1 MKKTYYYLP
10 LDSFNQPS
18 GLVKEIEL
26 TTLELEKELEKKY
39 SNKRF
44 KIKELEKS
52 LNFHFDLKGNK
63 KFKFEKPERVLKEN
77 DFELLFTIY
86 PEKNIF
92 FDITIFYLKTNAK
105 GYIYITEFYIE
116 SFNF

>member
-1 MKKTYYYLP
+1 M
-10 LDSFNQPS
+10 D
-18 GLVKEIEL
+18 
-26 TTLELEKELEKKY
+26 TLELEKVLETKY

-52 LNFHFDLKGNK
+52 LNFHFDLKGKK
-63 KFKFEKPERVLKEN
+63 KFKFEKPERCLKQN

-86 PEKNIF
+86 PKENIF
-92 FDITIFYLKTNAK
+92 CDITIFYLKTNAK

-116 SFNF
+116 SFDF